1 MLKIKIVVN
10 KMKEQLITFDTA
22 KLAKKAGVN
31 IDTNKFYTHRGT
43 LCESGECDNQN
54 LYYGSYG
61 AYTLSLLQKWF
72 RDVHKIY
79 VVIVPHI
86 FDMNGD
92 CQFCFFIY
100 NRSVNPAENHSMD
113 FNSYGTKGTY
123 EKALEIGLQEAFKFI
138 ISQ

>member
-72 RDVHKIY
+72 REKYNIHIVVMPEKFDRDNTCIY
-79 VVIVPHI
+79 KYII
-86 FDMNGD
+86 F
-92 CQFCFFIY
+92 
-100 NRSVNPAENHSMD
+100 NRSNVSIKLDSSGIVGNYEE
-113 FNSYGTKGTY
+113 TLEKG
-123 EKALEIGLQEAFKFI
+123 LNEAFKYI
-138 ISQ
+138 NQ